1 VRLWKSSLTL
11 RVVSSAL
18 LGTLLALV
26 IAGVFLSYRITSGI
40 VEGAQAAARSD
51 ANEAMAVIETNLRS
65 AGYDHLG
72 GDTLARIADQAI
84 SRGNASERYLVQFMT
99 TTGARASSSLDLTSI
114 PDSIREAVRAE
125 PYMVHYV
132 PTEVHF
138 LNGAPPVPGYVVG
151 STVSGGGSDR
161 FAVFFVFSF
170 AVQDQ
175 ILTVVSTAIAFSAA
189 VIFIGMGL
197 VAYLLSHQTLRPLR
211 IARRAA
217 ERLSSGELTQL
228 MPVKGTDDLAQLAAS
243 MNHMANQLQTR
254 IRDMKQLSKV
264 QKRFVSDVSHEL
276 RTPLT
281 TVRLAADVLYDRR
294 DTLPEMEGKS
304 IELLHEEVNRFEALL
319 ADLLEISR
327 FDAGAALLALDDVS
341 LTDMAEREIEGLA
354 EVTAS
359 MKTQVILHSSSTC
372 IANVDPRRV
381 SRVMRNLL
389 SNAIEHSEG
398 KPVDLTV
405 TETNDVVAFA
415 VRDHGVGFS
424 SEEGKQL
431 FNRFWRADPARARH
445 IGGTGLGLSI
455 AQEDVRLHQ
464 GWIHAWGRPGNGAQF
479 RVVLPK
485 TEDRVVTYSPLPLVP
500 VDAEEEQ

>member
-1 VRLWKSSLTL
+1 
-11 RVVSSAL
+11 
-18 LGTLLALV
+18 
-26 IAGVFLSYRITSGI
+26 
-40 VEGAQAAARSD
+40 
-51 ANEAMAVIETNLRS
+51 MATIETDLRS

-84 SRGNASERYLVQFMT
+84 ARGNASERYLVQFMT
-99 TTGARASSSLDLTSI
+99 TTGARASSSLDLVSI
-114 PDSIREAVRAE
+114 PDSIRRAVLSE
-125 PYMVHYV
+125 PLMLHFV

-138 LNGAPPVPGYVVG
+138 LNGTPSSPGFVVA
-151 STVSGGGSDR
+151 STVSGGNSDR

-170 AVQDQ
+170 ALQDQ
-175 ILTVVSTAIAFSAA
+175 ILAVVRIAIGLSAA
-189 VIFIGMGL
+189 IIFVGMGI
-197 VAYLLSHQTLRPLR
+197 VAYVLSRQALRPLQ

-217 ERLSSGELTQL
+217 ERLASGELTQL
-228 MPVKGTDDLAQLAAS
+228 MSVKGTDDLAQLAHS

-254 IRDMKQLSKV
+254 IRDMKKLSKV

-294 DTLPEMEGKS
+294 DDLPGMERKS
-304 IELLHEEVNRFEALL
+304 IELLHEEVDRFEALL

-327 FDAGAALLALDDVS
+327 FDAGAALLSLDDVS
-341 LTDMAEREIEGLA
+341 MTELAQREVDSLGDLA
-354 EVTAS
+354 VTMNTEV
-359 MKTQVILHSSSTC
+359 VLHSTSQC
-372 IANVDPRRV
+372 MARVDQRRV

-398 KPVDLTV
+398 KPVELIV
-405 TETNDVVAFA
+405 VETKDVVAFA
-415 VRDHGVGFS
+415 VRDHGIGFS
-424 SEEGKQL
+424 SDEGKQL

-464 GWIHAWGRPGNGAQF
+464 GWIHAWGRSGNGAQF

-485 TEDRVVTYSPLPLVP
+485 TEDSIVTYSPLPLVP
-500 VDAEEEQ
+500 VDAEEDR